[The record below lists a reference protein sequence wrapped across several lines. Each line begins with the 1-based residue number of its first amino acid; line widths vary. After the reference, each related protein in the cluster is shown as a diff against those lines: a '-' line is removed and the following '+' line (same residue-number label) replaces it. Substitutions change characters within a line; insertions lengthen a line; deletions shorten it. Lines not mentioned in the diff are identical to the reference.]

1 MSLTFTPLSSE
12 DAGSYPIIFTLTDA
26 DHLAAD
32 YSFNLTV
39 KLCPPVF
46 ASALLNQVA
55 RQGQTV
61 TYNLPSITYFN
72 PVTIQTTY
80 GSGSI
85 IPSYFSMTGDAVS
98 GLVFTMTT
106 TSVSPV

>member
-1 MSLTFTPLSSE
+1 MSLTIAPLSSG

-46 ASALLNQVA
+46 ASDLVNQVA
-55 RQGQTV
+55 PQGQTV
-61 TYNLPSITYFN
+61 IYSLPSITHVN
-72 PVTIQTTY
+72 PVTIQTTD
-80 GSGSI
+80 GSGNA
-85 IPSYFSMTGDAVS
+85 IPSYFSMVGDAVS
-98 GLVFTMTT
+98 GL
-106 TSVSPV
+106 